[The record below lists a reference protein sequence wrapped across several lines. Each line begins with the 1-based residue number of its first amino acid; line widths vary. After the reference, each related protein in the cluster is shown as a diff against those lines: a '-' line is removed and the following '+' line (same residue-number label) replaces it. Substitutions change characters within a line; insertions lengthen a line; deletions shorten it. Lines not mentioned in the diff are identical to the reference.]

1 MSTITLKTGETLPRA
16 TFEDVMLK
24 LKELEY
30 SDTEAFF
37 RLVIACR
44 NPLAAVKRCIQ
55 PPVLCRNNNHVDC
68 MSVEPYLGLIKS
80 FDEAAHAE
88 IDPYVR
94 AIVLAATPG
103 VQMPRLI
110 SPPVLP

>member
-1 MSTITLKTGETLPRA
+1 MSTITLKSGEVLPKA

-30 SDTEAFF
+30 SDADAFY

-55 PPVLCRNNNHVDC
+55 PPVLCRNNNHVEC
-68 MSVEPYLGLIKS
+68 TKLEPYLGLIKS
-80 FDEAAHAE
+80 FDEEAHAE

-94 AIVLAATPG
+94 AIVLAATPA
-103 VQMPRLI
+103 VQMPRLVP
-110 SPPVLP
+110 PPVLP